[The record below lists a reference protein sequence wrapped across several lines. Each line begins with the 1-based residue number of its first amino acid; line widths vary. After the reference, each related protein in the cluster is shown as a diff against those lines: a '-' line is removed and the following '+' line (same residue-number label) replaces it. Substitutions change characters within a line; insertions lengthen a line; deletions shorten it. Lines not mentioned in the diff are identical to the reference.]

1 MKKLFFIFT
10 FCLVMFSQSAF
21 SSQEREVEIYKN
33 IRCLVCQGQSLND
46 SNSDF
51 ANDLKKI
58 IKKKIDQKEND
69 QQIYQYLVERYG
81 DWILFDPP
89 LKKSTLLLWLTPLL
103 VMMICLF
110 FLFRKT
116 IYKTTKAD
124 SALKSKVN

>member
-51 ANDLKKI
+51 ANDLKK
-58 IKKKIDQKEND
+58 N
-69 QQIYQYLVERYG
+69 Y
-81 DWILFDPP
+81 
-89 LKKSTLLLWLTPLL
+89 
-103 VMMICLF
+103 
-110 FLFRKT
+110 
-116 IYKTTKAD
+116 
-124 SALKSKVN
+124 